1 MDFNELYRNVTIHCP
16 SFSLVRLDKTNLNAQ
31 FLVSFQLR
39 SVDVNILYKAFE
51 DIGFKHYIPTTCDC
65 SDIESD
71 DEILCFEDVYG
82 ERHDEM
88 TMLTDKFVIAFVRKQ
103 EE

>member
-1 MDFNELYRNVTIHCP
+1 MYHIVRNIRVIILNKF
-16 SFSLVRLDKTNLNAQ
+16 FSLTDIKSCLNAQ
-31 FLVSFQLR
+31 FLRTFVVSFQLR

-71 DEILCFEDVYG
+71 DEILCFEDVY
-82 ERHDEM
+82 
-88 TMLTDKFVIAFVRKQ
+88 TKLVVFFNSIY
-103 EE
+103 

>member
-1 MDFNELYRNVTIHCP
+1 M
-16 SFSLVRLDKTNLNAQ
+16 NAQ

>member
-1 MDFNELYRNVTIHCP
+1 MYHIIRNIRVVILNKL
-16 SFSLVRLDKTNLNAQ
+16 FSLTDIKSCLNAQ